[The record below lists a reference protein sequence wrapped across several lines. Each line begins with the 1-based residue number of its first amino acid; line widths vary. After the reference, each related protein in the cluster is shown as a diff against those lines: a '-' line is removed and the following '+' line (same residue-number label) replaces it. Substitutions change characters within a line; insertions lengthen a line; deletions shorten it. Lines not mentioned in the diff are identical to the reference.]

1 MAESSVSE
9 VASSAFQAG
18 VTYTR
23 GGDLAFIISTDSTE
37 VAKDLCCTALK
48 LGAMYAAYRLVRPII
63 DAAVT
68 KAFGGNER
76 RDQEV
81 RGIRPGCLHVLL
93 RCLTD
98 ERFLEV
104 LEDYKSGKIKQRLE
118 EEFSRTEIKI
128 KGLGIKIENIKE
140 VEEREVAIKER

>member
-23 GGDLAFIISTDSTE
+23 GWDLAFIISTDSTE
-37 VAKDLCCTALK
+37 VAKDLLVK
-48 LGAMYAAYRLVRPII
+48 LGAMHAAYRLVRPLI

-76 RDQEV
+76 GDQEV
-81 RGIRPGCLHVLL
+81 REIRPGYLHVLL
-93 RCLTD
+93 RCLTE

-104 LEDYKSGKIKQRLE
+104 LADYKSGKIKQRLE
-118 EEFSRTEIKI
+118 EEFLRTEIKI
-128 KGLGIKIENIKE
+128 KGLGIENIKE